1 MDTWGAL
8 TNAAMSRD
16 DLSIR
21 RKTGIVSS
29 IHEDMF
35 FLLYASMTTHPVEN
49 IRKKKIVKS
58 KDSLI
63 IRITDCSA

>member
-29 IHEDMF
+29 IHEDKFYYYMPD
-35 FLLYASMTTHPVEN
+35 HPVEN
-49 IRKKKIVKS
+49 IVKS

-63 IRITDCSA
+63 IRITNCSP